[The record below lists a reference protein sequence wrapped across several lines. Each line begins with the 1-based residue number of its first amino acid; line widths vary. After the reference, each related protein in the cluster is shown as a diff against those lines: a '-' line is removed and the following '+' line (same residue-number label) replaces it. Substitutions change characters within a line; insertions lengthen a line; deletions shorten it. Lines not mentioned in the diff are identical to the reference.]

1 MNGFEPEQ
9 FQRKKRW
16 NIVAQVILLIIQLV
30 TLWAYYFKEKQTILT
45 PPLILGLMINVYTL
59 INTISLGK

>member
-9 FQRKKRW
+9 FQRQKRLL
-16 NIVAQVILLIIQLV
+16 IVAQIVSLIIQCV
-30 TLWAYYFKEKQTILT
+30 ILWAYYFKEQQTILA
-45 PPLILGLMINVYTL
+45 PPLILGIMINIYTL

>member
-9 FQRKKRW
+9 FQRKKRLI
-16 NIVAQVILLIIQLV
+16 IVAQVILLIIQLV

-45 PPLILGLMINVYTL
+45 PPLILGIMINVYTL
-59 INTISLGK
+59 INTFSLGK

>member
-9 FQRKKRW
+9 FQRKKRLI
-16 NIVAQVILLIIQLV
+16 IVAQVILLIIQLV

-45 PPLILGLMINVYTL
+45 PPLILGIMINIYTL